1 MPRYRFA
8 ADIPEDLGREVRR
21 MIDAVRDDPHPSGHA
36 RHGVELI
43 LRLTQVNLDYY
54 FVESARR
61 LGLGMVALSSIRLG
75 LRTALGGIS
84 MFVKGLAGALSD
96 EQVRRLA
103 ERMDEM
109 LIVEEEGGG
118 PSAR

>member
-8 ADIPEDLGREVRR
+8 ADIPEDLGREVHR
-21 MIDAVRDDPHPSGHA
+21 MIETVRDDPHPARHA

-43 LRLTQVNLDYY
+43 LRLTESNLDYY

-84 MFVKGLAGALSD
+84 MFVKGLSGILSD

-103 ERMDEM
+103 ELMDDM
-109 LIVEEEGGG
+109 LVVEEDG
-118 PSAR
+118 RR